1 MYIMHSILS
10 IFMILVLCGTISMG
24 TLYNNF
30 YSMYESYGIYEYN
43 DLFDTDD
50 DIGELKLRDY
60 LQRGVDNFLFHC
72 LNETHQMLDHR
83 GDVFSWCY
91 RTGTMIL
98 HRCFC
103 ELYIR
108 LKSSEKKRQ
117 KISDSWDDTFGTQVK
132 KISKVTSET
141 FSPQRVTNDS
151 VVETGCQLDF
161 GSISRMP
168 AITKCFILQNNKT
181 ISKKLYETAMTS
193 CDEQSHT
200 VIPLSSSLPCSHSQH
215 ATTMAHFKAAWLL
228 AKFNY
233 GLIITSTLCVLLP
246 TMRSAIIRLGTSNSR
261 SVLLFG
267 VLNVLWMIWRLQETL
282 QWDTKWQDEVP
293 YICVATNTLRYLVEA
308 VALFLF
314 ACTSLDRYRAIS
326 GSLLSIVSRK
336 KEKLV
341 VLSLIVGV
349 ITGGTCSILNIIAL
363 SVMTSPSRSAL
374 LLKRCSIPNDVHH
387 NLIIL
392 IIAKVVSLM
401 AMYLVPCGIMSAA
414 NIATILSVRRQ
425 SKKNLG
431 RCFLRKHKSKK
442 TSMISGFLVFSSVFM
457 VCSVSKPI
465 FEVYLAIKIHM
476 DVSAKEDRDTAGILL
491 DAITWNLTTM
501 AYTINTMMGLRFTK

>member
-1 MYIMHSILS
+1 MYIMHSIRS

-24 TLYNNF
+24 TLYDNF
-30 YSMYESYGIYEYN
+30 YNMNESYGIYEYN
-43 DLFDTDD
+43 DLFDTDN
-50 DIGELKLRDY
+50 DIGELKLRHH
-60 LQRGVDNFLFHC
+60 LQRDVDNFLFHC

-98 HRCFC
+98 HRCVR
-103 ELYIR
+103 ELYIC
-108 LKSSEKKRQ
+108 LKSSQKKKEKK
-117 KISDSWDDTFGTQVK
+117 SDSWDDIFGTQVK
-132 KISKVTSET
+132 ISSKVMSET

-168 AITKCFILQNNKT
+168 AITMCFILQNNKT
-181 ISKKLYETAMTS
+181 VSKKMYETAMTS

-246 TMRSAIIRLGTSNSR
+246 TMRSVIIRLGTSNSR

-293 YICVATNTLRYLVEA
+293 YICVATNTLQYLVEA

-314 ACTSLDRYRAIS
+314 VCTSLDRYRAIS

-349 ITGGTCSILNIIAL
+349 ITGGSCSILNITAL
-363 SVMTSPSRSAL
+363 SVMTSPSAL
-374 LLKRCSIPNDVHH
+374 LLKRCSIPNDVRD

-392 IIAKVVSLM
+392 IIAKVVSLV

-414 NIATILSVRRQ
+414 NIAMILSVRRQ
-425 SKKNLG
+425 SKKNLDI
-431 RCFLRKHKSKK
+431 CYHRKHKSRK

-476 DVSAKEDRDTAGILL
+476 GVSAKEDRDTVGILL
-491 DAITWNLTTM
+491 DAITWNLTTI